1 MAERAARDDASATVV
16 VFDFDGTLFHGD
28 LGFEWLRWLLLRSP
42 ARHVLLWSLL
52 PVWGALFLR
61 PRWVQH
67 GVRICF
73 LIATLGRPQT
83 TPAAF
88 LRARGDA
95 MRRRLFAAGLAA
107 LDTERRAG
115 HRVVIAT
122 GEHPGL
128 VECLLADLPGGCP
141 PVLGSTVIPGRFG
154 LDLRHHLQGR
164 RKRDALERAGY
175 GRRYRRCYTDS
186 ATDAAL
192 IRASEEAVIVGV
204 DTGRR
209 ERFRRRI
216 AAPGTVLR
224 WMNWVIGDA

>member
-1 MAERAARDDASATVV
+1 MV
-16 VFDFDGTLFHGD
+16 VFDFDGTLFRGD
-28 LGFEWLRWLLLRSP
+28 LGFEWLRWLLVRSP
-42 ARHVLLWSLL
+42 VRHALLWLLL
-52 PVWGALFLR
+52 PVWVPLFLR

-67 GVRICF
+67 GVRVCF

-83 TPAAF
+83 TPADF
-88 LRARGDA
+88 LRARGKA
-95 MRRRLFAAGLAA
+95 MRRRLFTEGLAA
-107 LDTERRAG
+107 LACERSAG

-122 GEHPGL
+122 GEHPDL

-141 PVLGSTVIPGRFG
+141 RVLGSTVMPGRFG

-164 RKRDALERAGY
+164 RKLDALERAGY

-204 DTGRR
+204 DKGRR

-216 AAPGTVLR
+216 AAPDTALR
-224 WMNWVIGDA
+224 WTNWVIGEV